1 MCKLEALEGYRT
13 VSIVLQQCVRIQ
25 FFSPKTSYK
34 HSLLI
39 ATINIYHIKA
49 PVTTHEEDL
58 DLKLSECVL
67 LKLFPFS
74 LR

>member
-1 MCKLEALEGYRT
+1 MQTGGIERAQNSEH
-13 VSIVLQQCVRIQ
+13 SIVTVCSK
-25 FFSPKTSYK
+25 FSFSVLRLLTNLV
-34 HSLLI
+34 LLI

-67 LKLFPFS
+67 LKLFSFS